1 MLDIKFIRENP
12 AKVKENIRNKNEK
25 ADIDAFLSLDGERKN
40 IIAEAEQLK
49 SQRNTVSKLIA
60 NLKKNKED
68 ATEQISAM
76 KQVSGRIKILDDNLR
91 NVESEL
97 RNIQLQIPNILHDSV
112 PIGKTEED
120 NKFIRSYGEILQP
133 PHGKNHIE
141 IATELGLIDFK
152 RGAKVSGAGFTFYTG
167 KGAALERALINFMLD
182 FHVEKNGYYELMPPF
197 MVNEKSMTGTGQLP
211 KMDEDMYKSP
221 EDGMYMIPTAEV
233 PLTNFFAGQILQA
246 GDLPKKICAY
256 SPCFRREAGSYG
268 KEVHGLI
275 RVHQFNKVE
284 MVKLSKPED
293 SDDELEA
300 LVVDAESILQAL
312 GLPYRVI
319 LLCSGDTSF
328 ASAMTYDLEVWAPG
342 EKKWLEVSSC
352 SNFGDF
358 QARRAGIRFK
368 RTANSKPEF
377 VHTLNGSGLATPMI
391 ATIIL
396 GVANTLNGSGLATP
410 RIMVAIIETFYSKGR
425 IELPEVLKKY
435 CSFDFI

>member
-12 AKVKENIRNKNEK
+12 AKVKENILNKNEK
-25 ADIDAFLSLDGERKN
+25 ADIDAFLSLDEKRKN

-60 NLKKNKED
+60 NLKRNKED
-68 ATEQISAM
+68 ASEQISDM

-97 RNIQLQIPNILHDSV
+97 RNIQLQIPNIIHKSV
-112 PIGKTEED
+112 PVGKTEED
-120 NKFIRSYGEILQP
+120 NKFIRSYGEISLP
-133 PHGKNHIE
+133 PNGKNHIE

-152 RGAKVSGAGFTFYTG
+152 RGAKVSGSGFAFYTG

-182 FHVEKNGYYELMPPF
+182 FHLEKNGYYELMPPF

-211 KMDEDMYKSP
+211 KMEEDMYKSP

-233 PLTNFFAGQILQA
+233 PLTNFFAGEILPA
-246 GDLPKKICAY
+246 GDLPKKVCAY

-300 LVVDAESILQAL
+300 LVVDAESILRAL

-342 EKKWLEVSSC
+342 ESKWLEVSSC

-368 RTANSKPEF
+368 RTANAKPEF
-377 VHTLNGSGLATPMI
+377 VH
-391 ATIIL
+391 
-396 GVANTLNGSGLATP
+396 TLNGSGLATP
-410 RIMVAIIETFYSKGR
+410 RIMVAIIETFYSNGR

-435 CSFDFI
+435 CSFDLI